1 MPNAITTRTSAN
13 TTPASNTTNAT
24 DRLTFGIDIGDR
36 HSHLGVL
43 APDGSIVEES
53 WLQTKPEAFR
63 QRLAGC

>member
-13 TTPASNTTNAT
+13 TTAASTTTNAT
-24 DRLTFGIDIGDR
+24 DRLTFGIDLGDR
-36 HSHLGVL
+36 HSHLALL

-53 WLQTKPEAFR
+53 RLQTKPEAFR